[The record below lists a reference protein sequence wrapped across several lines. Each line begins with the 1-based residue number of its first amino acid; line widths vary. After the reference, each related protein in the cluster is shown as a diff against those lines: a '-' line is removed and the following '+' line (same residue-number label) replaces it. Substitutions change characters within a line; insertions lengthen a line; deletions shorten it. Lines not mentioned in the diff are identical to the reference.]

1 MIGALSGPV
10 LMAGDASQTCTL
22 IAAWLTDLGCDV
34 ESAPTGVREPLVIHE
49 GAFRFVVV
57 ADITSGVVGVEIVKV
72 IRGAD
77 ATVPIMLIS
86 SGSCEIGFWA
96 GRAGA
101 DIVLATPI
109 DKPRFEA
116 PAAELI
122 LKARTGARHVTLF
135 RAPDGHLSPAVVAV
149 LTAARELETSG
160 LSVLERR
167 LSLATQ
173 LGLALF
179 GELTIFEF
187 LAIASGLRLV
197 NRDSTTDAAVFD
209 QVKMCLER
217 VMDLQTRVT
226 DRVIIEIAAR
236 LEEAGT
242 NWRHVSE
249 ADMSV
254 ALGASRRAV
263 WKALARVGLDFVHI
277 RKAVAMRRAVLQSH
291 EDSPVKF
298 VAFDL
303 GYEDESHF
311 MHDFSRFF
319 GISLRKFR
327 GLLKN

>member
-1 MIGALSGPV
+1 MIGPV
-10 LMAGDASQTCTL
+10 LVAGDASQTCTL

-34 ESAPTGVREPLVIHE
+34 ESVPAGGSRPLVIHE

-57 ADITSGVVGVEIVKV
+57 ADITSGVIGVEIVKV
-72 IRGAD
+72 IRRAD
-77 ATVPIMLIS
+77 ATVPIMLIT
-86 SGSCEIGFWA
+86 SGNCEIGFWA

-101 DIVLATPI
+101 DIVLTTPI
-109 DKPRFEA
+109 DRPRFEA
-116 PAAELI
+116 PTTELI
-122 LKARTGARHVTLF
+122 LNAKTKIRHVTLF
-135 RAPDGHLSPAVVAV
+135 RAPDRHLSPAVVAV
-149 LTAARELETSG
+149 LTAARELETSS

-173 LGLALF
+173 LGLALL

-187 LAIASGLRLV
+187 EAIASGLRLV
-197 NRDSTTDAAVFD
+197 NRESMTGAEVFD
-209 QVKMCLER
+209 QIKTRLER
-217 VMDLQTRVT
+217 AIDLQTRVT
-226 DRVIIEIAAR
+226 DRVIFEIATR

-254 ALGASRRAV
+254 ALGASRRV
-263 WKALARVGLDFVHI
+263 VGKALARVGLDFVRI

-291 EDSPVKF
+291 EDFPVKF

-327 GLLKN
+327 RLLKN